1 MAKAEAAMR
10 AVSPAAARLQFD
22 RPIGELLT
30 PYSTVL
36 YSVPNVQPNPPVWSD
51 LYNVPG
57 QYPSGQAVC
66 DARRAYINWATPL
79 VYVETA
85 PLWGNGSQS
94 SIRGWAQCQDRV
106 SPSSILGWPQGW
118 LSCPS
123 GYNPPRYTG
132 DISPPMSS
140 EPNMFCGNPLTVT
153 IAVLPTAV
161 CPIEPLTPLPSK
173 ATDPD
178 TYAFEYEGK
187 QVDVS
192 RLNAEMKAALV
203 CLTQK
208 TGKAASSYVSSAW
221 RPPAYQAHFKEVWE
235 KWQLLKELEG
245 AELMAC
251 QSLFAEVKGEVNKHG
266 IAHLETSPA
275 GRNGLHTRGAAF
287 DVNSWFIPSVD
298 TFSADCKVYR
308 NLKKKDKVHVIHR

>member
-1 MAKAEAAMR
+1 MR
-10 AVSPAAARLQFD
+10 AVSPAAARLQFN
-22 RPIGELLT
+22 RLLSDIPT
-30 PYSTVL
+30 PNSDVF
-36 YSVPNVQPNPPVWSD
+36 YSVPDVQPNPPVWSD

-140 EPNMFCGNPLTVT
+140 EPNMSCGNPLTVT
-153 IAVLPTAV
+153 IAVLPAAV
-161 CPIEPLTPLPSK
+161 CTVPPLTPLPSK
-173 ATDPD
+173 EADPD
-178 TYAFEYEGK
+178 TYAFEHEK
-187 QVDVS
+187 NRVDIS

-208 TGKAASSYVSSAW
+208 TGKAASSFVSSAY

-235 KWQLLKELEG
+235 TWKLLKKLKG
-245 AELMAC
+245 AELVAC
-251 QSLFAEVKGEVNKHG
+251 QTLYAEVKREIGKEGHDIEDLK
-266 IAHLETSPA
+266 IPPA
-275 GRNGLHTRGAAF
+275 GRNGPHTRGAAF
-287 DVNSWFIPSVD
+287 DVHSWFIPSVD

-308 NLKKKDKVHVIHR
+308 NLKKEDKIHVIHR